1 MRFAA
6 LAVTAVSLYI
16 LFPSLLEVF
25 TSWRE
30 VLDLKPIWLIGS
42 LGFICASFLSTW
54 ALQRIAVGTRSWFVV
69 GTSQLA
75 GNSLSKVVPGG
86 AATAG
91 ALQYRMLVRTG
102 VAGGRAASGITA
114 SSALMFAI
122 LLGLP
127 VLALPAVLTGTS
139 VDQALERSAW
149 LGAVAFGLLLVLGA
163 VAFAFTRPLVLVANG
178 FVAVAGV
185 IPRGREICAGLPER
199 LVRERNSIRTALGAR
214 WKMALTA
221 SVGRW
226 LFDYLALIAA
236 LFAVGATPSPS
247 LVLLAFVGASMLG
260 MVPFTPGGLGFVEA
274 GLTGLLAL
282 AGVAAGAAVVATL
295 AYRLASFWLPIPAGP
310 AAYWLFRRRF
320 PG

>member
-1 MRFAA
+1 
-6 LAVTAVSLYI
+6 
-16 LFPSLLEVF
+16 VF
-25 TSWRE
+25 TSWRQ
-30 VLDLKPIWLIGS
+30 VLDLQPHWLAFAV
-42 LGFICASFLSTW
+42 GFVAASYLSTW

-69 GTSQLA
+69 GASQLA
-75 GNSLSKVVPGG
+75 GNALSRVVPGG
-86 AATAG
+86 MATSA
-91 ALQYRMLVRTG
+91 ALQYRMLVRAG
-102 VAGGRAASGITA
+102 VPGGRAASGITA

-122 LLGLP
+122 LLALP
-127 VLALPAVLTGTS
+127 VLALPAVIGGTA

-149 LGAVAFGLLLVLGA
+149 LGAAAFATLLLVGV
-163 VAFAFTRPLVLVANG
+163 VAFAFTRPLE
-178 FVAVAGV
+178 VAGRFV
-185 IPRGREICAGLPER
+185 GWILHAIPRGRELSHGMPER
-199 LVRERNSIRTALGAR
+199 LVAERNAIRAALGAR
-214 WKMALTA
+214 WKMALIA
-221 SVGRW
+221 SIGRW

-236 LFAVGATPSPS
+236 LYAVGATPSPS
-247 LVLLAFVGASMLG
+247 VVLLAYVAASMLG

>member
-6 LAVTAVSLYI
+6 LAVTAISLYI

-30 VLDLKPIWLIGS
+30 VLDLQPIWLIGS
-42 LGFICASFLSTW
+42 IGFVAASFLSTW

-75 GNSLSKVVPGG
+75 GNALSKVVPGG

-149 LGAVAFGLLLVLGA
+149 LGAVAFG
-163 VAFAFTRPLVLVANG
+163 
-178 FVAVAGV
+178 
-185 IPRGREICAGLPER
+185 
-199 LVRERNSIRTALGAR
+199 
-214 WKMALTA
+214 
-221 SVGRW
+221 
-226 LFDYLALIAA
+226 
-236 LFAVGATPSPS
+236 
-247 LVLLAFVGASMLG
+247 VLL
-260 MVPFTPGGLGFVEA
+260 
-274 GLTGLLAL
+274 
-282 AGVAAGAAVVATL
+282 
-295 AYRLASFWLPIPAGP
+295 
-310 AAYWLFRRRF
+310 
-320 PG
+320 

>member
-1 MRFAA
+1 M
-6 LAVTAVSLYI
+6 LY
-16 LFPSLLEVF
+16 
-25 TSWRE
+25 
-30 VLDLKPIWLIGS
+30 
-42 LGFICASFLSTW
+42 
-54 ALQRIAVGTRSWFVV
+54 
-69 GTSQLA
+69 
-75 GNSLSKVVPGG
+75 
-86 AATAG
+86 
-91 ALQYRMLVRTG
+91 
-102 VAGGRAASGITA
+102 
-114 SSALMFAI
+114 AI

-127 VLALPAVLTGTS
+127 ILALPAVLTGTS

-149 LGAVAFGLLLVLGA
+149 LGAAAFAILLGLGA
-163 VAFAFTRPLVLVANG
+163 VAFAFTRPLVLAARG
-178 FVAVAGV
+178 IVAVASIV
-185 IPRGREICAGLPER
+185 PRGREICAGLPER
-199 LVRERNSIRTALGAR
+199 LVRERNAIRTALGAR

-247 LVLLAFVGASMLG
+247 LVLLAYVGASMLG

-310 AAYWLFRRRF
+310 DRVLAVPAAL
-320 PG
+320 PGLDG

>member
-1 MRFAA
+1 M
-6 LAVTAVSLYI
+6 
-16 LFPSLLEVF
+16 PSLLEVF
-25 TSWRE
+25 TSWRQ
-30 VLDLKPIWLIGS
+30 VLDLEPVWLAGAV
-42 LGFICASFLSTW
+42 GFVAASFLSTW

-75 GNSLSKVVPGG
+75 GNALSRVVPGG
-86 AATAG
+86 LATSG

-102 VAGGRAASGITA
+102 VPGGRAASGLTA
-114 SSALMFAI
+114 ASALLFAI

-127 VLALPAVLTGTS
+127 MLALPAVLTGTA

-149 LGAVAFGLLLVLGA
+149 LGAAAFATLLCLGA
-163 VAFAFTRPLVLVANG
+163 VAFAFTRPLELAGRLAASVIGLV
-178 FVAVAGV
+178 
-185 IPRGREICAGLPER
+185 PRGHAFALGLPER
-199 LVRERNSIRTALGAR
+199 VVAERNAIRAALGAR

-236 LFAVGATPSPS
+236 LYAVGATPSAS
-247 LVLLAFVGASMLG
+247 LVLLAYVAASMLG
-260 MVPFTPGGLGFVEA
+260 MVPLTPGGLGFVEA

-310 AAYWLFRRRF
+310 AAYWLYRRRF